1 MVGWGAAVAFWK
13 DGRWA
18 RRGAYLGRSK
28 EVLDAEV
35 FAVLRAVRLLN
46 GRGES
51 GRNYTIFSD

>member
-1 MVGWGAAVAFWK
+1 MAFWK